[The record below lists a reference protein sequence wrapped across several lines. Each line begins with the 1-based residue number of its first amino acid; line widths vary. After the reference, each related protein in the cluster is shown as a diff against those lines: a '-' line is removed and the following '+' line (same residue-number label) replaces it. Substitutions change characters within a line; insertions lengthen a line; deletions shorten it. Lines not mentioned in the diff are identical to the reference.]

1 MGAATDYLEDEILD
15 HILGAAAYSAPATVY
30 VGLATGVTD
39 AGVVTGEPS
48 TGSYARVAV
57 TNNSTNF
64 PAASDGSKSNG
75 TKISFPEATGD
86 WGTMTHV
93 FISDA
98 DSGGNA
104 LLYSELTESK
114 AVGTGDTVSFAIG
127 NLVFT
132 MD

>member
-1 MGAATDYLEDEILD
+1 MGAATDYLEDELLD
-15 HILGAAAYSAPATVY
+15 HVLGAAAYSAPATVY
-30 VGLATGVTD
+30 IGLATGVTD

-64 PAASDGSKSNG
+64 PAASGGSKSNG

-86 WGTMTHV
+86 WGAMTHV

-98 DSGGNA
+98 DSGGNV
-104 LLYSELTESK
+104 LLYSELTDSK